1 MPADASLPASYL
13 CANGSSCRY
22 SETLLNLQQQIE
34 LLQAQVRTDALTG
47 LYNFRFFA
55 DTLPLEMERARRSAQ
70 PLALILLDVDHFKA
84 FNDRWG
90 HDQGNLALVHVA
102 GVISQSLRKLDY
114 ACRYGGE
121 EFALILPN
129 TDLRQ
134 AVNVAERIRATLASN
149 SLTLVDQQSVQLTAS
164 FGVDVLNLYTPE
176 SADGFVARV
185 DAWLYQAKTAG
196 RNCVAQ
202 PPLAVPVQTYVTQ
215 EEKDS
220 LFGLLGGNSSADE

>member
-1 MPADASLPASYL
+1 MPADAFPVAPYL
-13 CANGSSCRY
+13 CANGASCRY
-22 SETLLNLQQQIE
+22 SQTIQDLHQQIE

-55 DTLPLEMERARRSAQ
+55 DTLPLEMERARRSMQ

-90 HDQGNLALVHVA
+90 HEQGNLALVHVA
-102 GVISQSLRKLDY
+102 SVISQSLRKLDY

-134 AVNVAERIRATLASN
+134 AVNVAERICDTLAASCLILADN
-149 SLTLVDQQSVQLTAS
+149 QSVQITAS
-164 FGVDVLNLYTPE
+164 FGVDVLSLYSSET
-176 SADGFVARV
+176 ADTFIARV
-185 DAWLYQAKTAG
+185 DSWLYNAKAAG
-196 RNCVAQ
+196 RNRTAH
-202 PPLAVPVQTYVTQ
+202 PPLAAPVPTYVTQ

-220 LFGLLGGNSSADE
+220 LFGLLGDNSSAD

>member
-1 MPADASLPASYL
+1 MPADASPLAPYF
-13 CANGSSCRY
+13 CADGASCRY
-22 SETLLNLQQQIE
+22 SQTLQDLHQQIE

-55 DTLPLEMERARRSAQ
+55 DTLPLEMERARRSLQ

-90 HDQGNLALVHVA
+90 HDQGNLALVHTA
-102 GVISQSLRKLDY
+102 GVIGQSLRKLDY

-134 AVNVAERIRATLASN
+134 AVNVAERIRSSLASTGLTLAG
-149 SLTLVDQQSVQLTAS
+149 QQPVQITAS
-164 FGVDVLNLYTPE
+164 FGVDVLNPYNLE
-176 SADGFVARV
+176 SADALVARV
-185 DAWLYQAKTAG
+185 DTWLYQAKTAG
-196 RNCVAQ
+196 RNCVAH
-202 PPLAVPVQTYVTQ
+202 PPLAVPASTYVTQ

-220 LFGLLGGNSSADE
+220 LFGLLGDNSSAD

>member
-1 MPADASLPASYL
+1 MPADASPVAPYL
-13 CANGSSCRY
+13 CANGASCRY
-22 SETLLNLQQQIE
+22 SQTIQDLHQQIE

-55 DTLPLEMERARRSAQ
+55 DTLPLEMERARRSMQ

-84 FNDRWG
+84 FNDHWG
-90 HDQGNLALVHVA
+90 HEQGNLALVHMA
-102 GVISQSLRKLDY
+102 EVIGQSLRKLDY

-134 AVNVAERIRATLASN
+134 AVNVAERIRATLAS
-149 SLTLVDQQSVQLTAS
+149 SCLTLANHQSVQITAS
-164 FGVDVLNLYTPE
+164 FGVDELNLYGLE
-176 SADGFVARV
+176 NAEGFVARV
-185 DAWLYQAKTAG
+185 DAWLYRAKTTG
-196 RNCVAQ
+196 RNCVAH
-202 PPLAVPVQTYVTQ
+202 PPLAEPVQTYVTQ

-220 LFGLLGGNSSADE
+220 LFGLLGDNSSAD